1 MNKELALEK
10 RVEELRLERDA
21 LVADRD
27 ALAKRGGKMWMFLKD
42 LKDEANADLKE
53 LTGMPWMPEDD
64 RNKLRSYIQK
74 IEEAMR

>member
-1 MNKELALEK
+1 MNARLEQ
-10 RVEELRLERDA
+10 RIEELRKERDT

-27 ALAKRGGKMWMFLKD
+27 ALAKRAGKMWMFLKA

-53 LTGMPWMPEDD
+53 LLEMPWLPEEG
-64 RNKLRSYIQK
+64 REKQRSYIQK